1 MIPDPY
7 EYIHHSQC
15 GQNSIFDVGNKEKKE
30 NKEKKRKKIKKRK
43 KGDHNFPHLRIMIS
57 IFLQP
62 LCNYRYLKYR
72 HNRIL

>member
-15 GQNSIFDVGNKEKKE
+15 GQNSIYDVGNKE
-30 NKEKKRKKIKKRK
+30 RKKRK

-57 IFLQP
+57 IFLNP
-62 LCNYRYLKYR
+62 PASEKKA
-72 HNRIL
+72 ITGI